1 VFGIAAVVAFILA
14 YVFKGTGSDPAA
26 WCEWQALSILGLLF
40 LALAGLGVGP
50 AVPVVV
56 HRRAAGE

>member
-1 VFGIAAVVAFILA
+1 MFGIAAVVAFILA
-14 YVFKGTGSDPAA
+14 YLFKGAGFDPSP
-26 WCEWQALSILGLLF
+26 WFDWQALTVLGLLF
-40 LALAGLGVGP
+40 LTLSGLGVGP